1 MKLAIFP
8 GSFKPP
14 HFGHY
19 TLVKKLLEDKT
30 IDKIY
35 VIISP
40 LSRYLI
46 EDNKESGE
54 INALQSEEIWDIYF
68 SKELDTKPRRLYIM
82 ISRLNSPIQ
91 MAYAISSRMLKK
103 GDELILVKSSKN
115 DANTRFDMFKGF
127 EKKGIKIK
135 IWTLP
140 KFETLSSTNMRK
152 TIYNKNKNNFIKFLP
167 VHLSTNIKNK
177 IWKIVT
183 K

>member
-1 MKLAIFP
+1 MKLALFP

-14 HFGHY
+14 HYGHY
-19 TLVKKLLEDKT
+19 TLVKKLLEDKS

-35 VIISP
+35 IIISP

-54 INALQSEEIWDIYF
+54 VTAIESEEIWDIYF
-68 SKELDTKPRRLYIM
+68 GKELAVKPRRLYIM

-91 MAYAISSRMLKK
+91 MAYAIANSTFKNKK
-103 GDELILVKSSKN
+103 GELILVKSSKN
-115 DANTRFDMFKGF
+115 EKNTRFDMFKGI
-127 EKKGIKIK
+127 KGVKTR

-140 KFETLSSTNMRK
+140 KFDTLSSTNMRK
-152 TIYNKNKNNFIKFLP
+152 TIYEKDKKNFMKFLP
-167 VHLSTNIKNK
+167 PQLSMGVKDK

-183 K
+183 